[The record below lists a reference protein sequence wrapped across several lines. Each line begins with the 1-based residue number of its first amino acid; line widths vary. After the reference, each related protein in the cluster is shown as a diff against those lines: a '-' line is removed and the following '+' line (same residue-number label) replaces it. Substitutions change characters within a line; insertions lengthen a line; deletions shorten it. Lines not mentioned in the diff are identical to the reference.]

1 MRRADWERFAPNPA
15 YFGIW
20 SPVAAGRRKARPGSP
35 RPLHADRFVDQE
47 PLTFGRLPAVV
58 LPDSDAVGTTLPR
71 IALLI

>member
-1 MRRADWERFAPNPA
+1 
-15 YFGIW
+15 
-20 SPVAAGRRKARPGSP
+20 
-35 RPLHADRFVDQE
+35 LHADRFVDQE